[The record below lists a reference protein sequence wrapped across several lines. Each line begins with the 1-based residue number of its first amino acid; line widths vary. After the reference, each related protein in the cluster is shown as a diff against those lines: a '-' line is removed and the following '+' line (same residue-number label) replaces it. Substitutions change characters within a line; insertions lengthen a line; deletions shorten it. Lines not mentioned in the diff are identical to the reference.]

1 MIGEDPPH
9 AGREIILDASTPP
22 APYTFIQ
29 DLRSAAS
36 DVPPDSIL
44 SRTVYADDLVKVTAF
59 TFAAGQELSEH
70 TASRPAILHFLE
82 GEALVT
88 LGQDE
93 KRATTGTWIHMTA
106 NLVHSIR
113 AETPVSLLLLLLKGG
128 ERG

>member
-1 MIGEDPPH
+1 MNPI
-9 AGREIILDASTPP
+9 TPP
-22 APYTFIQ
+22 AAYTFIQ

-44 SRTVYADDLVKVTAF
+44 SRTVYADDLVRVTAF
-59 TFAAGQELSEH
+59 TFATGEELSEH

-82 GEALVT
+82 GEAVVT
-88 LGQDE
+88 LGQDV
-93 KRATTGTWIHMTA
+93 KQATPGTWIYMSA

-113 AETPVSLLLLLLKGG
+113 AETPMSFLLLLLKGG